1 MFNRLIKS
9 WNRWVLLGA
18 VFVASSLCLFF
29 GGLTVI
35 LSSTQMQQQAPTAAM
50 TVLFAPSP
58 TAVVTQTSEGGD
70 GSIIVVDGISI
81 GSYVQISGTDG
92 AGLRIR
98 SSPGT
103 DNKVHFIAMDE
114 EVFEVD
120 DGPVEKD
127 GYTWWHLVASYDEN
141 RNGWAASR
149 FLKFVAQKR

>member
-1 MFNRLIKS
+1 
-9 WNRWVLLGA
+9 
-18 VFVASSLCLFF
+18 
-29 GGLTVI
+29 VI
-35 LSSTQMQQQAPTAAM
+35 LSSTQLQQQVPTAAM
-50 TVLFAPSP
+50 TVLHAPSP
-58 TAVVTQTSEGGD
+58 TAVMSQTPEGGD
-70 GSIIVVDGISI
+70 GKIAVVDGISI

-103 DNKVHFIAMDE
+103 DNDVHFIALDE

-141 RNGWAASR
+141 RNGWAVSSY
-149 FLKFVAQKR
+149 LKFVAQKP

>member
-1 MFNRLIKS
+1 MINRLRQS
-9 WNRWVLLGA
+9 WNKWVLLGA
-18 VFVASSLCLFF
+18 VFVACSLCLFF
-29 GGLTVI
+29 GGLSVI
-35 LSSTQMQQQAPTAAM
+35 LSSTQLQQQVPTAAM
-50 TVLFAPSP
+50 TVLHAPSP
-58 TAVVTQTSEGGD
+58 TAVMSQTPEGGD
-70 GSIIVVDGISI
+70 GKIAVVDGISI

-103 DNKVHFIAMDE
+103 DNDVHFIALDE

-141 RNGWAASR
+141 RNGWAVSSY
-149 FLKFVAQKR
+149 LKFVAQKP

>member
-1 MFNRLIKS
+1 M
-9 WNRWVLLGA
+9 
-18 VFVASSLCLFF
+18 
-29 GGLTVI
+29 I
-35 LSSTQMQQQAPTAAM
+35 LSSAQPQQRVPTAAM
-50 TVLFAPSP
+50 TVLVAPSP
-58 TAVVTQTSEGGD
+58 TAVVSQTPVGGN
-70 GSIIVVDGISI
+70 GGVIVVDGISI

-103 DNKVHFIAMDE
+103 DNDVHFIALDE

-141 RNGWAASR
+141 RSGWAVSS
-149 FLKFVAQKR
+149 FLKFVAQKP

>member
-1 MFNRLIKS
+1 M
-9 WNRWVLLGA
+9 V
-18 VFVASSLCLFF
+18 
-29 GGLTVI
+29 
-35 LSSTQMQQQAPTAAM
+35 LSSTPLQPQIPTAAM

-58 TAVVTQTSEGGD
+58 TAVVSPTAQGGD
-70 GSIIVVDGISI
+70 GKIIVVDGISI

-98 SSPGT
+98 SLPGT
-103 DNKVHFIAMDE
+103 DNEMHFIAMDE

-141 RNGWAASR
+141 RNGWAASS
-149 FLKFVAQKR
+149 FLKFVAKNR